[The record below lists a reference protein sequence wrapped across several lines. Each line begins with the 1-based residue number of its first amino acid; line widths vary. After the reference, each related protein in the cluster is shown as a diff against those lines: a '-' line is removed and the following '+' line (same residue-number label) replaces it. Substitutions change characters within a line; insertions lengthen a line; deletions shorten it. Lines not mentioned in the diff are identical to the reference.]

1 MAQEKIDDFF
11 QLAKDY
17 AKAEQE
23 LEVQWWVF
31 ISIERTDSSG
41 NKIRLFSYDLPRD
54 VYERRKWIIEWR
66 KAKLTCQYPKDN
78 VSVFF
83 SYYEKRLGNDIR
95 LTEDLRSL
103 ISAKAQVTKI
113 QRKIEEY
120 VTYMRENNMF
130 FDEDAD
136 PELQKARQKL
146 QRKVDGVKMAE
157 QRLKQKIES
166 IRNSKSLN
174 Q

>member
-17 AKAEQE
+17 AQAEQE

-41 NKIRLFSYDLPRD
+41 NKISLCYDLPREL
-54 VYERRKWIIEWR
+54 YERRKWIIEWR
-66 KAKLTCQYPKDN
+66 KAKIICQYPKDN
-78 VSVFF
+78 VRVYF
-83 SYYEKRLGNDIR
+83 SYYEKRLGNDTH

-103 ISAKAQVTKI
+103 ISAKAQVTKV

-130 FDEDAD
+130 FDEEAD

-146 QRKVDGVKMAE
+146 QRKVDGVQMAE

-174 Q
+174 